1 MRKNNTAIIFGSLFF
16 SCSVMAANGTLAP
29 TVVPMVNGGQA
40 SIAISNT
47 SPNLFTVPGDRII
60 AVNSLDGALTNNEQT
75 ASGGVVVA
83 TVNKKPFTFILETE
97 RGLNLSIQAVPREG
111 AGRTIQLVSD
121 LRGTGEEAGAWE
133 TSTPYE
139 SLLVTISQ
147 AVRGGKLPA
156 GWYQVPVTKETLQA
170 PAGLS
175 SVADAVWTGNH
186 LKMVRFAVENKTLS
200 ALNIRESDFWQ
211 PGTRAVMFSQP
222 ASQLPQMP
230 ASPPGPEG
238 EPQPGNT
245 PVSFPPQGSVA
256 VPPPT
261 AFYPGNG
268 VTPPPQVTY
277 QSVPVPN
284 RIQRKV
290 FTRNEGKQGPSL
302 PYIPSGSF
310 AKAMLIEGADANAS
324 VTGNES
330 TVPMQLRITGLVE
343 MPNSKTYDATGC
355 FVGLEAWGDVSSE
368 RAIVRTR
375 NISCLKD
382 GKTIDMPIK
391 GHVSFRGKNGIKGE
405 VVMRNGKILGW
416 AWGAGFVDG
425 IGQGM
430 ERASQPAVG
439 LGATAAYGA
448 GDVLKMGIGGGAS
461 KAAQTLS
468 DYYIKRAEQYH
479 PVIPIGAGNE
489 VTVVFQDGFQ
499 LKTVEEMALE
509 RTQSRAEEDNPESPV
524 PVPPSAESHLNGFNT
539 DQMLKQLGNL
549 NPQQF
554 MSGSQGGGNDGK

>member
-1 MRKNNTAIIFGSLFF
+1 MTPMAFNAPFAVSQNSADASYLQQMALSFIALRLNVSSETVDASHQALLQYIRPGAQNQMKVILAEEAKRIKTDNVNSAFFQTSVRVWPQYGRVEIRGVLKTWIGDSKPFTDIKHYILILKRENGVTWLDNFGETDDEKNNTAIIFGSLFF

-222 ASQLPQMP
+222 ASQLLAGARMDVYVIRD
-230 ASPPGPEG
+230 GEG
-238 EPQPGNT
+238 N
-245 PVSFPPQGSVA
+245 
-256 VPPPT
+256 
-261 AFYPGNG
+261 
-268 VTPPPQVTY
+268 
-277 QSVPVPN
+277 
-284 RIQRKV
+284 
-290 FTRNEGKQGPSL
+290 
-302 PYIPSGSF
+302 
-310 AKAMLIEGADANAS
+310 
-324 VTGNES
+324 
-330 TVPMQLRITGLVE
+330 
-343 MPNSKTYDATGC
+343 
-355 FVGLEAWGDVSSE
+355 
-368 RAIVRTR
+368 
-375 NISCLKD
+375 
-382 GKTIDMPIK
+382 
-391 GHVSFRGKNGIKGE
+391 
-405 VVMRNGKILGW
+405 
-416 AWGAGFVDG
+416 
-425 IGQGM
+425 
-430 ERASQPAVG
+430 
-439 LGATAAYGA
+439 
-448 GDVLKMGIGGGAS
+448 
-461 KAAQTLS
+461 
-468 DYYIKRAEQYH
+468 
-479 PVIPIGAGNE
+479 
-489 VTVVFQDGFQ
+489 
-499 LKTVEEMALE
+499 
-509 RTQSRAEEDNPESPV
+509 
-524 PVPPSAESHLNGFNT
+524 
-539 DQMLKQLGNL
+539 
-549 NPQQF
+549 
-554 MSGSQGGGNDGK
+554 

>member
-1 MRKNNTAIIFGSLFF
+1 MEHGARLSTSRVMAIAFIFMSVLIVLSLSVNVIQGVNNYRLQNEQRTAVTPMAFNAPFAVSQNSADASYLQQMALSFIALRLNVSSETVDASHQALLQYIRPGAQNQMKVILAEEAKRIKNDNVNSAFFQTSVRVWPQYGRVEIRGVLKTWIGDSKPFTDIKHYILILKRENGVTWLDNFGKQTMRKNNTAIIFGSLFF

-222 ASQLPQMP
+222 ASQLLAGARMDVYVIRD
-230 ASPPGPEG
+230 GEG
-238 EPQPGNT
+238 N
-245 PVSFPPQGSVA
+245 
-256 VPPPT
+256 
-261 AFYPGNG
+261 
-268 VTPPPQVTY
+268 
-277 QSVPVPN
+277 
-284 RIQRKV
+284 
-290 FTRNEGKQGPSL
+290 
-302 PYIPSGSF
+302 
-310 AKAMLIEGADANAS
+310 
-324 VTGNES
+324 
-330 TVPMQLRITGLVE
+330 
-343 MPNSKTYDATGC
+343 
-355 FVGLEAWGDVSSE
+355 
-368 RAIVRTR
+368 
-375 NISCLKD
+375 
-382 GKTIDMPIK
+382 
-391 GHVSFRGKNGIKGE
+391 
-405 VVMRNGKILGW
+405 
-416 AWGAGFVDG
+416 
-425 IGQGM
+425 
-430 ERASQPAVG
+430 
-439 LGATAAYGA
+439 
-448 GDVLKMGIGGGAS
+448 
-461 KAAQTLS
+461 
-468 DYYIKRAEQYH
+468 
-479 PVIPIGAGNE
+479 
-489 VTVVFQDGFQ
+489 
-499 LKTVEEMALE
+499 
-509 RTQSRAEEDNPESPV
+509 
-524 PVPPSAESHLNGFNT
+524 
-539 DQMLKQLGNL
+539 
-549 NPQQF
+549 
-554 MSGSQGGGNDGK
+554 